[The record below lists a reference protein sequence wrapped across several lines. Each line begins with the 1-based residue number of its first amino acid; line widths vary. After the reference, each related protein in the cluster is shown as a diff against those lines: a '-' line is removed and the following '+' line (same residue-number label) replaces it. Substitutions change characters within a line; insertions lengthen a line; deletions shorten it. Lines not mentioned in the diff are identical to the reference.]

1 MKPARDKQRT
11 VPAFSHLLLA
21 ATAALAVTALAP
33 ATAGAQSQPPATQ
46 NPPPAT
52 PATPEPEKPG
62 AKPSGAGDG
71 QDQPPQA
78 TEANAPP
85 AVPQQDD
92 EAVFDPSEP
101 DFTVINIPTTAR
113 LPKFKSAFRLT
124 HRFARPL
131 GEGDFSDLLSDFF
144 GLDAGA
150 QIGLEF
156 RISLLRK
163 SQVGIYRTSDKTI
176 QFFGQYSILREGQH
190 GPLSVDALASIEG
203 TNNFQDSYSPALG
216 AVVSRKLKTRG
227 AVYIMPQWINNSNPE
242 PKEVVDDNDTF
253 VLGLGAR
260 IRVTASTYLVGEF
273 TPRLTGYAPGVH
285 YGSFGIEK
293 RYGGHVFQLNF
304 SNSIGT
310 TPAQVARGGYQA
322 EDWYIGF
329 NLSRKFF

>member
-1 MKPARDKQRT
+1 MMLSSIGQRPA
-11 VPAFSHLLLA
+11 PAITRLLVA
-21 ATAALAVTALAP
+21 VATAAAVASFTAAP
-33 ATAGAQSQPPATQ
+33 AAAQSQPPSSQ
-46 NPPPAT
+46 NPPT
-52 PATPEPEKPG
+52 PTPGTTEPEKSG
-62 AKPSGAGDG
+62 AKPSGAGEG
-71 QDQPPQA
+71 QSQQPQA
-78 TEANAPP
+78 SESSA
-85 AVPQQDD
+85 AVAAPQQDD

-101 DFTVINIPTTAR
+101 DFTVVNIPTTAR

-144 GLDAGA
+144 GLDNGA

-156 RISLLRK
+156 RISLIRK

-190 GPLSVDALASIEG
+190 APVSVDALASIEG

-216 AVVSRKLKTRG
+216 AVVSKRLKTRG
-227 AVYIMPQWINNSNPE
+227 AVYVMPQWVNNSNPE

-260 IRVTASTYLVGEF
+260 IRVSGSTYLVGEF
-273 TPRLTGYAPGVH
+273 TPRLTGYAPGIH
-285 YGSFGIEK
+285 YGSFAIEK

-304 SNSIGT
+304 SNAIGT
-310 TPAQVARGGYQA
+310 TPAQIARGGYKA
-322 EDWYIGF
+322 EDWYLGF

>member
-1 MKPARDKQRT
+1 MTSPLSERKR
-11 VPAFSHLLLA
+11 AFVTTRSLATIVLA
-21 ATAALAVTALAP
+21 AAVTAFAAAP
-33 ATAGAQSQPPATQ
+33 AAAQSQTAPPQ
-46 NPPPAT
+46 NPPAAASPKQ
-52 PATPEPEKPG
+52 E
-62 AKPSGAGDG
+62 
-71 QDQPPQA
+71 
-78 TEANAPP
+78 
-85 AVPQQDD
+85 DD
-92 EAVFDPSEP
+92 AVFDPSEP

-131 GEGDFSDLLSDFF
+131 GEGNFSDLLGDFF
-144 GLDAGA
+144 GLDNGA

-176 QFFGQYSILREGQH
+176 QFFGQYSILRQGQNA
-190 GPLSVDALASIEG
+190 PVSVDALASIEG

-216 AVVSRKLKTRG
+216 AVVSRKLKTHG
-227 AVYIMPQWINNSNPE
+227 AIYFMPQWVNNTNPQ
-242 PKEVVDDNDTF
+242 PKEVVDHNDTF

-260 IRVTASTYLVGEF
+260 IRVRSSLYLVGEF
-273 TPRLTGYAPGVH
+273 TPRLAGNAPGIH
-285 YGSFGIEK
+285 YGSFAIEK

-310 TPAQVARGGYQA
+310 TPAQIARGGYKA
-322 EDWYIGF
+322 EDWYLGF